1 MKYIALLSLILIIS
15 SCGNDKPECHNYNP
29 RFERYGPKSNEYKA
43 ELARQLQL
51 RNFQN
56 IRYFIDK
63 YEEIDGKPFMTVD
76 IIGDELCAKAYID
89 IKNPNKMQKFKNVK
103 GISYSGAELA
113 GFQYKIDTVD
123 GKILFLFEEGRV
135 ID

>member
-1 MKYIALLSLILIIS
+1 MKQLLILSITFLLAA
-15 SCGNDKPECHNYNP
+15 CGGDKPECTNYNP

-56 IRYFIDK
+56 IRYYIDK
-63 YEEIDGKPFMTVD
+63 YVEIDGKPYMTVD
-76 IIGDELCAKAYID
+76 IIGEELCAKGYID

-103 GISYSGAELA
+103 GISYTGAEIA
-113 GFQYKIDTVD
+113 DFQYKIDTVE
-123 GKILFLFEEGRV
+123 GKILFLYEEGRI